1 MMHKETKK
9 YKKNNNKK
17 LSVRNTNYLENYFS
31 NYLKLRYQ
39 STLHQAILGVIVPH
53 PRGAQLNVLFI
64 EFIFGFDNIGIFV
77 LLLKL

>member
-1 MMHKETKK
+1 MHKETKK

-53 PRGAQLNVLFI
+53 PRGA
-64 EFIFGFDNIGIFV
+64 
-77 LLLKL
+77 